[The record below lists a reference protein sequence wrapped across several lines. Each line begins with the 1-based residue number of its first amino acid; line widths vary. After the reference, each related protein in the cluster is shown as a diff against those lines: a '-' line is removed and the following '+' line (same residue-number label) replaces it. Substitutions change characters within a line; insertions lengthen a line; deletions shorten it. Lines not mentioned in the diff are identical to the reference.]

1 MFEAGE
7 IYLLPNG
14 RELMAAGDSSTFYG
28 FADNGYDLLR
38 YELNDDGR
46 LLCAGRIT
54 AWRLDD
60 LRAQT
65 NEIAPRLPIPSE
77 PSECVVK

>member
-14 RELMAAGDSSTFYG
+14 CELMAAGDNSTFYG

-38 YELNDDGR
+38 YELNEDDR

-54 AWRLDD
+54 TWSLSD
-60 LRAQT
+60 LRAQRP
-65 NEIAPRLPIPSE
+65 EIAPRLPLPSE
-77 PSECVVK
+77 HNECIVK